1 MTDSEADL
9 CRRIYQRHQ
18 RALDLIFE
26 HRPDRLAEVQD
37 VLRNLVNSHDD
48 LIVDTVSKQVV
59 RFGHVEWEGLPRG
72 ERWTRSGRLVLFE
85 FNYYPDC
92 LDLLLYVG
100 PGPTDVRRRF
110 IELAIAHPPPYRVSK
125 RGTTETQRWKS
136 IFSRRFLRAD
146 DFEDATLAEIEARIR
161 DQ

>member
-1 MTDSEADL
+1 
-9 CRRIYQRHQ
+9 
-18 RALDLIFE
+18 LIFE

-37 VLRNLVNSHDD
+37 VLRNFVNSHDD
-48 LIVDTVSKQVV
+48 LIVDIVSKQEV
-59 RFGHVEWEGLPRG
+59 RFGHVDGEGLPRG
-72 ERWTRSGRLVLFE
+72 EGWTRSGRLVLFE
-85 FNYYPDC
+85 FIYYPDR

-100 PGPTDVRRRF
+100 PRPTDVRRRF

-125 RGTTETQRWKS
+125 RGTTETQRSKS